1 MIAHVLGEKDM
12 YVSLSRWLASSLLEW
27 EMSLSEGFGHI
38 LGHSGV
44 FAAIT
49 LSPKGTSGNLHR
61 LKTVSQTDNEGRFMF
76 CQRPAAS

>member
-27 EMSLSEGFGHI
+27 EASLSEG

-61 LKTVSQTDNEGRFMF
+61 LKTVFQTDNEGQFMF